1 MKITNVRAVHPIT
14 EKTPKDWRGWLGQIL
29 VAVDTDEGLTGTG
42 VGGGGAAGVCVVQT
56 VLRDALLDE
65 DPADVEGLWDRMYR
79 HTLPFGRKG
88 LAIMALSGVDLALW
102 DLRGKAA
109 GKPIAEIL
117 GGSVGQPISTYLGT
131 NNVDGIAERA
141 ESYRGVKIH
150 LSGLD
155 PGTAFDQIVGLI
167 REVREALG
175 PSVELMMDAAMRWTL
190 PFALRVAEQVADC
203 DLVWLEE
210 PLPADDFEGYA
221 HLARECPIPVAG
233 GEHEFTAAGFEA
245 LMKRGLHAIYQPD
258 VCWCGGLTELVK
270 IYDLARRYGFRVCP
284 HRGSEVWALH
294 AIAAIDPDPLAET
307 RRPWMTWVEG
317 QPEIENGVIRLG
329 DAPGF
334 GVRFDEGLWD

>member
-1 MKITNVRAVHPIT
+1 MKITDVRAVHPLT
-14 EKTPKDWRGWLGQIL
+14 EKTPKDWRGQLGQIL

-42 VGGGGAAGVCVVQT
+42 VGGAGAAGVHVVRT
-56 VLRDALLDE
+56 VLRDALVGE
-65 DPADVEGLWDRMYR
+65 SPADVEGLWEQLYR
-79 HTLPFGRKG
+79 RTLPFGRKG

-109 GKPIAEIL
+109 EKPVAEVL
-117 GGSVGQPISTYLGT
+117 GGSVGQPIPTYLG
-131 NNVDGIAERA
+131 VGRSDGVAGQAEN
-141 ESYRGVKIH
+141 YRGVKIH
-150 LSGLD
+150 VSGLGPETSSD
-155 PGTAFDQIVGLI
+155 RIVTLV
-167 REVREALG
+167 REVRGALG
-175 PSVELMMDAAMRWTL
+175 PEKELMMDAAMRWDL

-210 PLPADDFEGYA
+210 PLPADDFDGYA

-233 GEHEFTAAGFEA
+233 GEHEFTAAGFEE

-258 VCWCGGLTELVK
+258 VCWCGGLTELVR

-307 RRPWMTWVEG
+307 GRGWMTWVEG
-317 QPEIENGVIRLG
+317 QPQIVDGVIRLNG
-329 DAPGF
+329 DPGF